1 MTDNFDR
8 LMANNTTTKDLISSL
23 MDYHERLH
31 ECLIPCLKDYYSHN
45 DLYNL
50 MVTVE
55 NQDEIIS
62 ALHECLEYINNSNHE
77 ALQQLFNQSLKDG
90 DKSCN

>member
-1 MTDNFDR
+1 MPDSV
-8 LMANNTTTKDLISSL
+8 L
-23 MDYHERLH
+23 ERR
-31 ECLIPCLKDYYSHN
+31 YSHS

-90 DKSCN
+90 DKLCN

>member
-1 MTDNFDR
+1 MTDNFDK
-8 LMANNTTTKDLISSL
+8 LMANNTTMKGLISSL

-31 ECLIPCLKDYYSHN
+31 ECMVPCSKDDYSQC

-50 MVTVE
+50 IATVK

-62 ALHECLEYINNSNHE
+62 ALHECLEHINDSNHE